1 MQFWDFFFVSIVYIQ
16 EFETI
21 LRSEYSLMFFLN
33 LVYQS
38 EFITQQNTLTI
49 FQTNYKTF
57 EFKHCHFGAHK

>member
-1 MQFWDFFFVSIVYIQ
+1 MQFWDFLFVSIAYIH

-49 FQTNYKTF
+49 FHTNYKTF